1 MIFEIFKLWQVIVI
15 CAAIMIILP
24 LIFYVSSFDN
34 RPIRIKKVRKTN
46 KVKDKRRKK
55 EDNTQRKR
63 AKAEQDDDGGGG
75 DK

>member
-1 MIFEIFKLWQVIVI
+1 MILEIFQVWQVIII

-46 KVKDKRRKK
+46 KVKDKKRKK
-55 EDNTQRKR
+55 EDNTKTNE
-63 AKAEQDDDGGGG
+63 KKDNSSLENS
-75 DK
+75 